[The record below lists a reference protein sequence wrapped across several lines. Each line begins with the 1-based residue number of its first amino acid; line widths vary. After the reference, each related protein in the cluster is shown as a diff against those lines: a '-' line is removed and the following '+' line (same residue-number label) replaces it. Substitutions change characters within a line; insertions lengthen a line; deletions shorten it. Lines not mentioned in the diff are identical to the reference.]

1 MTDRDLCFL
10 PLSEAA
16 YLIRSRRLSPVELMR
31 AVVARMKDVEPKLNA
46 FIHAYG
52 EHELDD
58 RARVA
63 EQEIARG
70 VYRGPLHGLPITIKD
85 LYDIAGTPTTC
96 ASAARFD
103 HLAAEHAFT
112 VQRLLDAGAIILGKT
127 NLTEFAVDLPGPRY
141 GWARNPWN
149 LDHIPGYSSSGSG
162 AAIAAGVG
170 FATMGSDTGGS
181 IRIPAAFS
189 SCVGIKPTYGRVSRR
204 GIFPLAWSLDH
215 AGPLARTVEGAAAV
229 LGVVAGHDPQ
239 DPTSSK
245 SAVPQYTRGISAGV
259 KGLRVGV
266 PWENVDDGVDPGV
279 RKLFE
284 DAIGTLRG
292 LGAEV
297 REVALPH
304 FNDTWTAL
312 GAIIRTEQAAV
323 HATLIRSRRHLY
335 GKSLGDRIAGALL
348 RPAVQYI
355 EAQRLRTLIKRDFDD
370 ALRKVDVIATP
381 TIPIYPYRI
390 DANVTGGAGEGALT
404 TKFTPPSNLTG
415 LPTISVPCGFGPA
428 GDPGEGLP
436 AGLQLIGRA
445 FEEALLFRAAH
456 AYEQAT
462 EWHKMRPPL

>member
-1 MTDRDLCFL
+1 
-10 PLSEAA
+10 
-16 YLIRSRRLSPVELMR
+16 
-31 AVVARMKDVEPKLNA
+31 MKDVEPKLNA
-46 FIHAYG
+46 FIHVYG

-112 VQRLLDAGAIILGKT
+112 VQHLLDAGAIILGKT

-239 DPTSSK
+239 DSTSSK
-245 SAVPQYTRGISAGV
+245 SAVPMYTRDISSGV
-259 KGLRVGV
+259 EGLRVGV
-266 PWENVDDGVDPGV
+266 PWAELDDSVDPGV
-279 RKLFE
+279 RKLFDE
-284 DAIGTLRG
+284 AIGTLRG

-335 GKSLGDRIAGALL
+335 GKSLGDRIAGAQL

-370 ALRKVDVIATP
+370 ALGKVDVIATP

-390 DANVTGGAGEGALT
+390 DANVSGGAGEGALT
-404 TKFTPPSNLTG
+404 TKYTPPSNLTG

-428 GDPGEGLP
+428 GDPNEGLP

-445 FEEALLFRAAH
+445 FEEGLLFRAAH

>member
-1 MTDRDLCFL
+1 MTDLDLCFL

-16 YLIRSRRLSPVELMR
+16 NLIRSRRLSPVELMR
-31 AVVARMKDVEPKLNA
+31 AVVARLKDVEPKLNA
-46 FIHAYG
+46 FIHVYG

-112 VQRLLDAGAIILGKT
+112 VQRLLEAGAIILGKT

-162 AAIAAGVG
+162 AALAAGVG

-239 DPTSSK
+239 DSTSSK
-245 SAVPQYTRGISAGV
+245 SAVPQYTRGISGGV
-259 KGLRVGV
+259 KGLHVGV
-266 PWENVDDGVDPGV
+266 PWANVDDSVDPGV
-279 RKLFE
+279 RKLFDE
-284 DAIGTLRG
+284 AIGTLRG

-370 ALRKVDVIATP
+370 ALGKVDVIATP

-404 TKFTPPSNLTG
+404 TKYTPPSNLTG

-445 FEEALLFRAAH
+445 FEEGLLFRAAH

-462 EWHKMRPPL
+462 EWHKMRPPI